1 MADRVGVINHGE
13 IILVQEKTR
22 LMRELGKKQLVLHMH
37 EPLTEVPSGLVDYGL
52 DISDDGSELIYTYD
66 TQREHTGITA
76 LLGALQ
82 NAGIKFYDLNTSQT
96 SLEEIFVDLVRT
108 PQ

>member
-1 MADRVGVINHGE
+1 M
-13 IILVQEKTR
+13 
-22 LMRELGKKQLVLHMH
+22 HMH
-37 EPLTEVPSGLVDYGL
+37 EPLRKVPSGLEDYGL
-52 DISDDGSELIYTYD
+52 DVSDDGSELIYTYD

-76 LLGALQ
+76 LLGDLQ
-82 NAGIKFYDLNTSQT
+82 SAGIKFYDLNTSQT